1 MSSKDYS
8 KYGSNLSFIDML
20 FTLLIGVFSIF
31 IISTLLL
38 GDPKAGKKID
48 ETSQLMI
55 TLTWGDNS
63 ADDMDLW
70 VLDPSKDQ
78 IGYSHRQN
86 SFVSLDHDDLGN
98 GENYIIVNGVRQEIY
113 HNEEIT
119 RIQKMEPGH
128 YVVNVMFYA
137 RKEDPQTHIKS
148 FGPQPVTVT
157 LLEVNPAYS
166 VLFKRTF
173 MMNNEFQQE
182 TAFSFDITADGQV
195 DDFTTEEVP
204 FLQFGP
210 EQNQ

>member
-1 MSSKDYS
+1 MFS
-8 KYGSNLSFIDML
+8 
-20 FTLLIGVFSIF
+20 LLIGVFSIF

-55 TLTWGDNS
+55 TMVWGDNS

-70 VLDPSKDQ
+70 IQDPQHQQ
-78 IGYSHRQN
+78 IGFNHRQN
-86 SFVSLDHDDLGN
+86 SFISLDHDDLGN
-98 GENYIIVNGVRQEIY
+98 GENYIMVNGVKQEIH

-128 YVVNVMFYA
+128 YVVNVMFYS
-137 RKEDPQTHIKS
+137 RKEDPQTHIMS
-148 FGPQPVTVT
+148 SGPQPVTVT
-157 LLEVNPAYS
+157 LLQVNPAYS

-173 MMNNEFQQE
+173 TIANQYQQE
-182 TAFSFDITADGQV
+182 TAFSFDITPDGQV

-204 FLQFGP
+204 FLKFG
-210 EQNQ
+210 QNSNGQDP